1 MFKDDDDLF
10 NTDDADEVDLD
21 LEDEEEDWEDY
32 DDEDLIYLEDEGLLA
47 PGNTVWGLAWIF
59 VSAIV
64 DTIDTHHR
72 FWDNLRTDLAYRHN
86 KNIDESEFIGSVEA
100 GIEQL

>member
-1 MFKDDDDLF
+1 MFQDDDDLF

-21 LEDEEEDWEDY
+21 LEEEDWEDY
-32 DDEDLIYLEDEGLLA
+32 EDEDLIYLEDEGLLA